1 MRAVEETCRGLSR
14 IGSWV
19 SVAAIC
25 LGSAALIGC
34 GPIRS
39 TTRISK
45 AEVAVERAR
54 VAEAYEK
61 APYEFY
67 KARYYLHKARE
78 EWGYSNFE
86 ASYTFAD
93 EARQSA
99 ESALRETREDPWTDP
114 VEGRNR
120 RYGLSKSETIS
131 VDPKKVEE
139 VESMSEP
146 DESEPSDDEGA
157 DSSSNNEDA
166 QSKSGKK
173 EGAQSDTESN
183 SEEGERR

>member
-1 MRAVEETCRGLSR
+1 M
-14 IGSWV
+14 
-19 SVAAIC
+19 C
-25 LGSAALIGC
+25 LGCAGVLAGC

-45 AEVAVERAR
+45 AEAAVERAR

-99 ESALRETREDPWTDP
+99 ESALRETREDPWSDP
-114 VEGRNR
+114 IEGRNR
-120 RYGLSKSETIS
+120 HYGLSESETIG
-131 VDPKKVEE
+131 VDPEEVED
-139 VESMSEP
+139 VESMST
-146 DESEPSDDEGA
+146 SEPSNGEAGSDETDPKDGG
-157 DSSSNNEDA
+157 DE
-166 QSKSGKK
+166 
-173 EGAQSDTESN
+173 
-183 SEEGERR
+183 

>member
-1 MRAVEETCRGLSR
+1 MRADEATWRGLSR
-14 IGSWV
+14 TVVWASF
-19 SVAAIC
+19 AAMC
-25 LGSAALIGC
+25 LGWAGMLAGC

-45 AEVAVERAR
+45 AEAALERAR

-78 EWGYSNFE
+78 EWGYSNFQ

-99 ESALRETREDPWTDP
+99 ESALRETREDPWSDP

-120 RYGLSKSETIS
+120 SYGLSESETIG
-131 VDPKKVEE
+131 VDPEEVEE
-139 VESMSEP
+139 VESMSTSDSKS
-146 DESEPSDDEGA
+146 DEASSDADGAEESKSEDEG
-157 DSSSNNEDA
+157 DE
-166 QSKSGKK
+166 
-173 EGAQSDTESN
+173 
-183 SEEGERR
+183 